1 LLELQTQVMI
11 ARILNYFSE
20 REAQEILDH
29 ANSIGRSLTG
39 LINSLAEMAAA

>member
-1 LLELQTQVMI
+1 MKQELT
-11 ARILNYFSE
+11 
-20 REAQEILDH
+20 LDH